1 MLAKKDTN
9 SEYHSH
15 PAVSSSTFKE
25 IWKKSVYH
33 AINKEWDSTASMDL
47 GTAVHTMILE
57 PEEFNDQIYVMPKID
72 RRTKE
77 GKEEYQKVLLKSQGK
92 VIITPEQMQIV
103 KKITH
108 NALGDDKVLDLLK
121 GEREISH
128 YSEIDGV
135 QIKARPDVYN
145 PETGMIADIKTCQD
159 NSPRAFRSDVKK
171 FAYHLQAVF
180 YCRVLGL
187 DPLNWRFI
195 AVETKHPYTCQVYA
209 LNDEQID
216 DGEIAFERVFKDWK
230 FYLETGI
237 AVGYNGYDTTPDGAI
252 IL

>member
-1 MLAKKDTN
+1 MIAKKDTN

-33 AINKEWDSTASMDL
+33 AVNKEWDSTSSMDL

-72 RRTKE
+72 RRTKQ

-92 VIITPEQMQIV
+92 VIITPEQMEVV
-103 KKITH
+103 KRITH
-108 NALGDDKVLDLLK
+108 NALSNNRVYDLLK

-135 QIKARPDVYN
+135 PIKARPDVYN
-145 PETGMIADIKTCQD
+145 PDNGMIADIKTCQN

-171 FAYHLQAVF
+171 YGYHLQAIF
-180 YCRVLGL
+180 YCKVLGL

-195 AVETKHPYTCQVYA
+195 AVETNSPYTCQDYA
-209 LNDEQID
+209 LSLDQIEE
-216 DGEIAFERVFKDWK
+216 GERAFEIVFQQWK
-230 FYLETGI
+230 KYLDTGV
-237 AVGYNGYDTTPDGAI
+237 ATLYEGHDLTPDGAI